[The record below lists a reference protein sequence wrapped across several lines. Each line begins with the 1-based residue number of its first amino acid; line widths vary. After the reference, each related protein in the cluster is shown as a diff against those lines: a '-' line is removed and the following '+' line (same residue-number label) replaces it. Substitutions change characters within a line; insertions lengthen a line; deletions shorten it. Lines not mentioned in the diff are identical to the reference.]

1 MRLDIGCGP
10 NKRENFTGVD
20 VAKFDGVDVVCAVGR
35 EPLPFADGSV
45 EEVHASHFM
54 EHLEANERMFFAND
68 LYRVLKPGGKATI
81 IVPHWNSNRA
91 YGDMTHK
98 WPPVSE
104 MFFYYLKREWREA
117 NAPHCDKKHNPE
129 GMDCDFDATWGYSV
143 NGALLSRN
151 PEFQQFAMTWYKE
164 AVQDIHATLTRR

>member
-1 MRLDIGCGP
+1 MRIDIGCGP
-10 NKRENFTGVD
+10 NKKEGFIGVD
-20 VAKFDGVDVVCAVGR
+20 VAKFPGVDEVCQVGVN
-35 EPLPFADGSV
+35 PLPFADGSV

-54 EHLEANERMFFAND
+54 EHLRAHERMFFAND
-68 LYRVLKPGGKATI
+68 LYRVMKPGAKATI

-91 YGDMTHK
+91 YGDMTHQ

-117 NAPHCDKKHNPE
+117 NAPHTDKKFNPE

-143 NGALLSRN
+143 HGALLSRN
-151 PEFQQFAMTWYKE
+151 IEFQQFAMTWYKE

>member
-68 LYRVLKPGGKATI
+68 LYRVLKPGSKATI

-104 MFFYYLKREWREA
+104 MFFYYLKRDWREA
-117 NAPHCDKKHNPE
+117 NAPHCDKKFNPE

-151 PEFQQFAMTWYKE
+151 PEFQQFAMAWYKE